1 MPLNSKLASEQW
13 ERYVYCRDSGHFDY
27 INKAEKCDAFFQGT
41 QWDPTVLAEL
51 REQRRPGLTINK
63 VLGTLSSIMGEQIDL
78 RTEIAYRARYGAP
91 SGNAD
96 TLTKL
101 FRYIS
106 DTNQLNW
113 VRSELFADGAITSRG
128 YLDIRM
134 DYKRS
139 VTGDVVVENLNPKNV
154 IPDPDAHEYDPDK
167 WNDVIVTRWLSCD
180 DIEYMYTRADAELLR
195 NRSDGAWA
203 YGYDSTEQFRD
214 RFGGR
219 EPQLLG
225 SPDQKHIA
233 RVIRTVDRQYRK
245 LAKIKYFVDIKNGD
259 RQCISDT
266 WDRDRIAYTLEASQG
281 QLIVDEQVGHKI
293 RWCVTADDVVL
304 KDEWSPYK
312 HFTVVPYFPY
322 FRHGKTIGLVENLID
337 PQELLNKTT
346 SQELHVVNTM
356 ANSGWKIRQGVL
368 ANMTPDELEQYGA
381 RTGLVLEVNGDPDK
395 DVVKI
400 QPNQIP
406 AGLDRLSVKGENY
419 IKTVSMRGDAQLGMA
434 RADAS
439 ADQIEANKA
448 SSDVGLR
455 KPMDNLER
463 TDYIIARNI
472 LDLVQ
477 ENYTDPRIMSITH
490 NAMTGEQEDITI
502 NWPDPTTG
510 ELMNDVTRGE
520 YDITVISQPVK
531 QTLDQSQFE
540 QGVMLREK
548 LGIPIP
554 DEFILMNSNMMNRT
568 AIIKALKDQAQTP
581 EAQAQKQ
588 AQVLGS
594 QLQVAELKAKVT
606 KEEADALS
614 KRAKA
619 ALTVAQ
625 TQTEA
630 AGDPSAQGE
639 LEIKRVEAEQDM
651 QIEREKMQLKA
662 QEHAQ
667 EMQFKREEFAL
678 DMELKAKEAAE
689 KRRTQRAQQIL
700 TLKQAATTKNGAPGP
715 AGAGAGGKAKPSAGA
730 SA

>member
-1 MPLNSKLASEQW
+1 MPLNTKLANEQW
-13 ERYVYCRDSGHFDY
+13 ERYTYCRDSGHLDY

-41 QWDPTVLAEL
+41 QWDPAVLSEL

-106 DTNQLNW
+106 DSNQLNW

-128 YLDIRM
+128 YLDLRM
-134 DYKRS
+134 DYANS
-139 VTGDVVVENLNPKNV
+139 VTGDAVITNVNPKNV
-154 IPDPDAHEYDPDK
+154 IPDPDAYEYDPDK
-167 WNDVIVTRWLSCD
+167 WNDVIVTKWLSCD
-180 DIEYMYTRADAELLR
+180 DIEFMYNKTDAELLR
-195 NRSDGAWA
+195 HRTDGNWA
-203 YGYDSTEQFRD
+203 YGYDSIEQFRD

-219 EPQLLG
+219 TPQLLG
-225 SPDQKHIA
+225 SGDQRHIA
-233 RVIRTVDRQYRK
+233 RMVRTVDRQYRK
-245 LAKIKYFVDIKNGD
+245 LTKLKYFVNVRNGD
-259 RQCISDT
+259 RQQIPGE
-266 WDRDRIAYTLEASQG
+266 WDANRIAATLEAAQG
-281 QLIVDEQVGHKI
+281 QLIVDEHVGTRI

-312 HFTVVPYFPY
+312 HFTVIPYFPY
-322 FRHGKTIGLVENLID
+322 FRYGKTIGLVENLID

-368 ANMTPDELEQYGA
+368 QNMTADELEQYGA

-406 AGLDRLSVKGENY
+406 QGLDRLSVKGENY

-463 TDYIIARNI
+463 TDYFLARNL
-472 LDLVQ
+472 LDLIQ
-477 ENYTDPRIMSITH
+477 ENYTDPRIMQITH
-490 NAMTGEQEDITI
+490 NALTGEQSEITI
-502 NWPDPTTG
+502 NWPDPNTG
-510 ELMNDVTRGE
+510 ELMNDVSKGE
-520 YDITVISQPVK
+520 YDITVVSQPVK
-531 QTLDQSQFE
+531 QTLEQSQFD
-540 QGVMLREK
+540 QAVMMREK
-548 LGIPIP
+548 LGIQIP
-554 DEFILMNSNMMNRT
+554 DSFIIENSNLINKT
-568 AIIKALKDQAQTP
+568 GLNKALKDQAASP
-581 EAQAQKQ
+581 EAQMDAK
-588 AQVLGS
+588 VMTLGK
-594 QLQVAELKAKVT
+594 QLQVSEMKGKVSDL
-606 KEEADALS
+606 DAAAVL

-619 ALTVAQ
+619 AHAVAQ
-625 TQTEA
+625 TQEIA
-630 AGDPSAQGE
+630 GGDPTGQQE
-639 LEIKRVEAEQDM
+639 MDLKREEAEQDM
-651 QIEREKMQLKA
+651 MLQEREHQLKMRIM
-662 QEHAQ
+662 QEEHALKLKLQ
-667 EMQFKREEFAL
+667 EA
-678 DMELKAKEAAE
+678 EAAE
-689 KRRTQRAQQIL
+689 KRRTQRAEQIL
-700 TLKQAATTKNGAPGP
+700 KLKQAATTKNGAPG
-715 AGAGAGGKAKPSAGA
+715 GAPAKPSAGA
-730 SA
+730 GASA

>member
-1 MPLNSKLASEQW
+1 MPLNTKLANEQW
-13 ERYVYCRDSGHFDY
+13 ERYTYCRDSGHLDY

-41 QWDPTVLAEL
+41 QWDPAVLSEL

-106 DTNQLNW
+106 DANQLNW

-128 YLDIRM
+128 FLDVRM
-134 DYKRS
+134 DYARS
-139 VTGDVVVENLNPKNV
+139 VTGDAVITNLNPKNV
-154 IPDPDAHEYDPDK
+154 IPDPDAYEYDPDK
-167 WNDVIVTRWLSCD
+167 WNDVLVTKWLSCD
-180 DIEYMYTRADAELLR
+180 DIEYMYNKADAELLR
-195 NRSDGAWA
+195 GRSDGNWA

-219 EPQLLG
+219 SPQLLG
-225 SPDQKHIA
+225 SSDQRHIA
-233 RVIRTVDRQYRK
+233 RMIRTVDRQYRK
-245 LAKIKYFVDIKNGD
+245 LAKLKYFVNVRNGD
-259 RQCISDT
+259 RQQIPDAWDANRIS
-266 WDRDRIAYTLEASQG
+266 ATLQAAQG
-281 QLIVDEQVGHKI
+281 QLIVDEHVGTKI

-312 HFTVVPYFPY
+312 HFTVIPYFPY
-322 FRHGKTIGLVENLID
+322 FRYGKTIGLVENLID

-368 ANMTPDELEQYGA
+368 ANMTADELEQYGA

-406 AGLDRLSVKGENY
+406 QGLDRLSTKGENY

-439 ADQIEANKA
+439 ADQIDANKRG
-448 SSDVGLR
+448 SDVGMR

-463 TDYIIARNI
+463 TDYLLARNI

-477 ENYTDPRIMSITH
+477 EFYTDPRIMSITH
-490 NAMTGEQEDITI
+490 NNLTGEQSQITI
-502 NWPDPTTG
+502 NWPDPNTG
-510 ELMNDVTRGE
+510 ELMNDVSMGE
-520 YDITVISQPVK
+520 YDITVVSQPVK
-531 QTLDQSQFE
+531 QTLEQSQFD
-540 QGVMLREK
+540 QAVMMREK
-548 LGIPIP
+548 LGIQIP
-554 DEFILMNSNMMNRT
+554 DSFIIENSNLINKT
-568 AIIKALKDQAQTP
+568 GLNKALKDQAETP
-581 EAQAQKQ
+581 QAQQDAK
-588 AQVLGS
+588 VKSLGG
-594 QLQVAELKAKVT
+594 QLQVAELKGKVSDLDG
-606 KEEADALS
+606 AALL

-619 ALTVAQ
+619 AHAIAQ
-625 TQTEA
+625 TQEITQ
-630 AGDPSAQGE
+630 GDPQG
-639 LEIKRVEAEQDM
+639 Q
-651 QIEREKMQLKA
+651 
-662 QEHAQ
+662 Q
-667 EMQFKREEFAL
+667 EMDLKREEAEMQMKL
-678 DMELKAKEAAE
+678 DQQQHDQKMQMMREEHDLKLQLQAAEAAE
-689 KRRTQRAQQIL
+689 KRRTQRAEQIL
-700 TLKQAATTKNGAPGP
+700 KLKQAATTKNGAPGGTAQP
-715 AGAGAGGKAKPSAGA
+715 QKKAA
-730 SA
+730 